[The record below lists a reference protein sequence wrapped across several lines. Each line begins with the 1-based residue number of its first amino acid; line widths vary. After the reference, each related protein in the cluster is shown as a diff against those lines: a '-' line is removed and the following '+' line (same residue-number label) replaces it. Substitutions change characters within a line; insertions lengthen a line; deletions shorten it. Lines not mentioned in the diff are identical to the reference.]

1 MEEKILAKLE
11 QLDAK
16 MDDMKEEFRQ
26 ENETLREEFRQE
38 NEKIRQEFKQD
49 NDKLREE
56 FRQENDKIRQEF
68 KQDNDKLREEFRQE
82 NEKIRQDFKQDN
94 DKLREEFK
102 QENKT
107 LREELH
113 EEMNDFRKEMLDKM
127 FLFEQ
132 DYGAKIDAIFDVAI
146 MQKDI
151 IQTVYKNQEELKIR
165 VDNLDIKL
173 LALDQRV
180 FKLEHP
186 KNLKQLIFKKSYKN
200 REYVYYFFIRSN
212 IYALY

>member
-16 MDDMKEEFRQ
+16 MDNMK
-26 ENETLREEFRQE
+26 
-38 NEKIRQEFKQD
+38 
-49 NDKLREE
+49 EE

-68 KQDNDKLREEFRQE
+68 KQDNDK
-82 NEKIRQDFKQDN
+82 
-94 DKLREEFK
+94 
-102 QENKT
+102 

-186 KNLKQLIFKKSYKN
+186 KNLK
-200 REYVYYFFIRSN
+200 
-212 IYALY
+212 